1 MKVKKNYNN
10 KIEQEKI
17 DQLKSMKLH
26 GQFERDTDN
35 KKSEVVR
42 KKRLVASS
50 IKIFISFNLFISIYF
65 FKGLTLR
72 KRSN

>member
-1 MKVKKNYNN
+1 
-10 KIEQEKI
+10 
-17 DQLKSMKLH
+17 MKLH